1 MSVENVTRAAERTF
15 ALYAVYGISVEG
27 VLDTTVQEACRGDRI
42 SSYRRVRLSTFGR
55 VRGAGFALLATFDHP
70 HFTLVLADLSEL
82 TVARLDRCFDEPI
95 AFLVARF
102 RSADLQASL
111 ERITRSPHRR
121 WVTVDQRRAL
131 NRGLP
136 KSGSSARRL
145 QQPGP
150 STARPAHLTHLPMT
164 RLPRTLQH
172 HETVVSY
179 DTPPNRF
186 VRFALKKWQGI
197 ALDLQQ
203 TLQATPVGAG
213 PRARGLDE
221 TRWLAE
227 RCEQLLARSPF
238 DEADDMRAF
247 PHGDPVLLRQPGYR
261 DVLRTYSLAEASIA
275 LDAVLPDDPFSATQ
289 RNVATLYEYWCF
301 VAMMRC
307 ISELCSTEP
316 TGVLFEV
323 NRSGLS
329 LVLRQGEASKLSWE
343 VEIQGRRLA
352 LDLWFNRDFRR
363 EDPRADH
370 SSWAA
375 AMRPDI
381 SLRVR
386 PRSARPGY
394 AVDPELD
401 VWLHFDAN
409 YSVDGVI
416 GVDAVITDDPPDVVA
431 KRADVLK
438 MHAYRDAIRRSA
450 GAYVLYPGSGALQH
464 RKEHHEILPG
474 IGAFPLRPNEHGQIN
489 GLTSVTE
496 FLREVLDHAAN
507 QASAAERSQF
517 WQAMHA
523 RASGRRVAPSS
534 GLMLPPADERVLVGF
549 VRGDQREW
557 VRRTRQYN
565 VRADE
570 RRGAVR
576 ITDDMITARLL
587 VLWAGRVDGRG
598 ELIGVF
604 ERTGPWQVASADDLH
619 ARGYPVREAA
629 ARYLVASINTVSPS
643 AEAVLASRV
652 SNFSVAERSAP
663 HSLTWAA
670 LMSLQ

>member
-1 MSVENVTRAAERTF
+1 MGACFFPPPLHEHGEPFRFRGREVVHLGKVVLGVVELPHVVGVVVALGVERDGLPAVVPDGAAAVHLEVLSLLRRGRGRGLQGRRHARAFERH
-15 ALYAVYGISVEG
+15 L
-27 VLDTTVQEACRGDRI
+27 LDTAHRFGRGDAEQFEHR
-42 SSYRRVRLSTFGR
+42 GR
-55 VRGAGFALLATFDHP
+55 DVAHVV
-70 HFTLVLADLSEL
+70 VLAAHCACVFAE
-82 TVARLDRCFDEPI
+82 A
-95 AFLVARF
+95 
-102 RSADLQASL
+102 
-111 ERITRSPHRR
+111 
-121 WVTVDQRRAL
+121 
-131 NRGLP
+131 G
-136 KSGSSARRL
+136 
-145 QQPGP
+145 
-150 STARPAHLTHLPMT
+150 RPAHDQRIAHTARVGGALVALQRRVGRHGPT
-164 RLPRTLQH
+164 R
-172 HETVVSY
+172 
-179 DTPPNRF
+179 
-186 VRFALKKWQGI
+186 G
-197 ALDLQQ
+197 
-203 TLQATPVGAG
+203 
-213 PRARGLDE
+213 
-221 TRWLAE
+221 
-227 RCEQLLARSPF
+227 
-238 DEADDMRAF
+238 
-247 PHGDPVLLRQPGYR
+247 
-261 DVLRTYSLAEASIA
+261 VLRACGRAA
-275 LDAVLPDDPFSATQ
+275 D
-289 RNVATLYEYWCF
+289 
-301 VAMMRC
+301 
-307 ISELCSTEP
+307 
-316 TGVLFEV
+316 
-323 NRSGLS
+323 
-329 LVLRQGEASKLSWE
+329 LVE
-343 VEIQGRRLA
+343 
-352 LDLWFNRDFRR
+352 
-363 EDPRADH
+363 
-370 SSWAA
+370 
-375 AMRPDI
+375 
-381 SLRVR
+381 
-386 PRSARPGY
+386 ARPGD

-401 VWLHFDAN
+401 VWLHFDAK

-450 GAYVLYPGSGALQH
+450 GAYVLYPGSGAPQH

-619 ARGYPVREAA
+619 AQGYPVREAA